1 MLFLKYTI
9 YTKKKNKGNDFLLTR
24 NDLRMTM
31 NSAMFSGQV
40 RGSCQS
46 SSTTSTTGTWKKIS
60 DNKLQPGHMPY
71 MSLTSIIDT
80 ITFYSPK
87 HKDTNGKNWWDWN
100 RNNKNYH

>member
-1 MLFLKYTI
+1 
-9 YTKKKNKGNDFLLTR
+9 
-24 NDLRMTM
+24 M

-100 RNNKNYH
+100 RNKIKININYDEKERQEENIHIYYPSWSCS